1 MTTSTA
7 EHDVPHP
14 GTPSVSARTRRVR
27 TTNRL
32 LRKAREVGDERERR
46 RLVDEVVVL
55 NMPVARSIAHGFRN
69 KGLGDEDLE
78 QVAYMALT
86 RAAHSFDASR
96 GRDFLAFAVPTIRG
110 ELKKHFRDAGWVVR
124 PPRRIQE
131 LQGRIMAARA
141 ELAQRHG
148 RSPRPGEIAEEL
160 GEDLDD
166 VVEALAADGCFLPSS
181 LDRPAGDDAGPTLGE
196 SLCDET
202 TEMSAAEARLLL
214 APLIKRLSE
223 RDRRILDLRFFR
235 DATQQE
241 IADDIGVTQMHVS
254 RLLTRIL
261 TTMHDELEEHE
272 KTVQD

>member
-7 EHDVPHP
+7 EHDTPGPRTPAVP
-14 GTPSVSARTRRVR
+14 TRTRRVQA
-27 TTNRL
+27 TGRL
-32 LRKAREVGDERERR
+32 LRRAHDATDERERH
-46 RLVDEVVVL
+46 RLIDEVVVL
-55 NMPVARSIAHGFRN
+55 NMPVARSIAQGFRN
-69 KGLGDEDLE
+69 KGLGDDDLE

-96 GRDFLAFAVPTIRG
+96 GRDFLAYAVPTIRG

-131 LQGRIMAARA
+131 LQGRIQCARA
-141 ELAQRHG
+141 ELTQRHG
-148 RSPRPGEIAEEL
+148 RSPRPGEIAAEL
-160 GEDLDD
+160 GEDLDH

-181 LDRPAGDDAGPTLGE
+181 LDRPAGDENGPTLGE
-196 SLCDET
+196 SL
-202 TEMSAAEARLLL
+202 TEESTELSAAEARVLL
-214 APLIKRLSE
+214 APLIGRLSA

-254 RLLTRIL
+254 RLLGRIL
-261 TTMHDELEEHE
+261 ESMHDALAEPEPA
-272 KTVQD
+272 DGD

>member
-7 EHDVPHP
+7 EHGIPSP
-14 GTPSVSARTRRVR
+14 RTPSVSARTRRVR
-27 TTNRL
+27 TTDRL
-32 LRKAREVGDERERR
+32 LRRARDVDDEQERS

-55 NMPVARSIAHGFRN
+55 NMPVARSIAQGFRN

-96 GRDFLAFAVPTIRG
+96 GQDFLAYAVPTIRG
-110 ELKKHFRDAGWVVR
+110 ELKKHFRDSGWVVR

-131 LQGRIMAARA
+131 LQGRIMAAREA
-141 ELAQRHG
+141 LTQRHG

-160 GEDLDD
+160 GEDLEH

-181 LDRPAGDDAGPTLGE
+181 LDRTSGDDAGPTLGE
-196 SLCDET
+196 SLRDES
-202 TEMSAAEARLLL
+202 TEMSAAEARVLL
-214 APLIKRLSE
+214 APLIKRLSD

-272 KTVQD
+272 TAVQD